1 MMIMMEII
9 TGPIFRHVS
18 DMKVDPPIIEMLCAV
33 IRRRFAHS
41 LRLCYT
47 IRTTYFKERIMTW
60 TASANRYDTMRYN
73 RCGRSG
79 LKLPAVS
86 LGLWHNFGG
95 VDSLENARAL
105 LRRAFDLGITHFD
118 LANNYGPPPGS
129 AEETFGHILKQ
140 DLAPY
145 RDELIISTKAGYRM
159 WPGPYG
165 EWGSRK
171 YLIASLDQ
179 GLRRM
184 GLDYVDIFYSH
195 RPDPETPLEETMSA
209 LDTAVRSGRA
219 LYAGISS
226 YNPDF
231 TRRAAAILRQLGTPC
246 LIHQPSYNM
255 FNRWIEPELLS
266 TLEAEGIGCIAFS
279 PLAQGLLTGRYLAGI
294 PTDSRAGRPTGF
306 LRPQHI
312 TDEKLAKVHKLN
324 EIAQARGQTMAQL
337 AVAWVLRHAGM
348 TSALIGA
355 SRVSQ
360 IEEIVGALANLA
372 FSPEELAAMDAI
384 LAG

>member
-1 MMIMMEII
+1 
-9 TGPIFRHVS
+9 
-18 DMKVDPPIIEMLCAV
+18 
-33 IRRRFAHS
+33 
-41 LRLCYT
+41 
-47 IRTTYFKERIMTW
+47 MTW

-95 VDSLENARAL
+95 VDSLENARAM

-179 GLRRM
+179 GLSRM

-195 RPDPETPLEETMSA
+195 RPDPETPLEETMAA
-209 LDTAVRSGRA
+209 LDYAVRSGRA

-279 PLAQGLLTGRYLAGI
+279 PLAQGLLTGRYLEGI
-294 PTDSRAGRPTGF
+294 PADSRAGRPTGF

-372 FSPEELAAMDAI
+372 FSPEELAALDAI
-384 LAG
+384 LTS